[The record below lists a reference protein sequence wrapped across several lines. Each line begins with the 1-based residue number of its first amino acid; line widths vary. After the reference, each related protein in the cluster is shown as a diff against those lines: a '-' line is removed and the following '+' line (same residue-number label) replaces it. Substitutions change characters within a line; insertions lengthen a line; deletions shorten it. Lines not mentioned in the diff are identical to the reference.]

1 MQMYEFEFMDP
12 AERLACRV
20 DNNKLSDLMLYMK
33 TLLK

>member
-1 MQMYEFEFMDP
+1 MQIYEFEFMDP
-12 AERLACRV
+12 VERLARRV